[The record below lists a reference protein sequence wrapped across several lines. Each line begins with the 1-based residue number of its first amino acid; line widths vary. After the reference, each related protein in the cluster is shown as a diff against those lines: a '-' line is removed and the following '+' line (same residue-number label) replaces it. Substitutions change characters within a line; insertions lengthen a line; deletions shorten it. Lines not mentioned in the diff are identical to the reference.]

1 MRLRN
6 AEHHLR
12 APIMNTR
19 RPPTRIPADLQTLT
33 PIEHRYVQ
41 SRLRGQRQ
49 GRWVLLCCIVG
60 LMSMAAMM
68 IQVIV
73 TEAKEADA
81 ESVFLVSLLVGCIAA
96 CLPLLRLTWQRQFTI
111 DDHVSLLRGTLSVYS
126 TRLTNPQTGGGT
138 STRTYYI
145 GEQRLIMPFDTENV
159 CRLVANQQVDAF
171 VVYVHKSNPLNWGQ
185 PGDLMHEGPTEAIV
199 LDLADQLHVHGLLST
214 YGQSY
219 FLRRKVRAMVVVLGM
234 LFFLGAGLLAS
245 YRLLDQNPS
254 VTVVI
259 LSVLTVGCASVFSM
273 LWLEWACDAVERR
286 WAPLIDDREHSERLR
301 LTGGGS
307 RAGLLRTR
315 TQGSK
320 HRGLA

>member
-1 MRLRN
+1 MKPPRQ
-6 AEHHLR
+6 
-12 APIMNTR
+12 P
-19 RPPTRIPADLQTLT
+19 RPLPTDVRSLT

-41 SRLRGQRQ
+41 SRLRDQRL
-49 GRWVLLCCIVG
+49 GRWITLVCGIGVMGAMVLLIQLFLSEGIGVDSIVVFMVG
-60 LMSMAAMM
+60 TLSIILCGAMM
-68 IQVIV
+68 RV
-73 TEAKEADA
+73 
-81 ESVFLVSLLVGCIAA
+81 LW
-96 CLPLLRLTWQRQFTI
+96 RRQFAV
-111 DDHVSLLRGTLSVYS
+111 DEHVSLLRGTLTAYS
-126 TRLTNPQTGGGT
+126 TRVTNPQTGGST

-273 LWLEWACDAVERR
+273 LWLEWACDAAERR
-286 WAPLIDDREHSERLR
+286 WAPLSDTREHSERLR
-301 LTGGGS
+301 FTADGS
-307 RAGLLRTR
+307 RAHLMR
-315 TQGSK
+315 
-320 HRGLA
+320 HRKRVSP